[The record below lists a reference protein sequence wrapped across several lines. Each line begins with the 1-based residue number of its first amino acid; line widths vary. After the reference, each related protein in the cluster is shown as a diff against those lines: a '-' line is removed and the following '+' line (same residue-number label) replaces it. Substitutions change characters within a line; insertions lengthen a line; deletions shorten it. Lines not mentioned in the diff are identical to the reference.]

1 MIHQVKL
8 LDFGFDQL
16 LLGEDAD
23 QPEAVA
29 LGLNDINFRKKQFFL
44 AVSQSIK
51 AFASHIKGIRFTHFQ
66 ETPFSKQKPRLPG
79 ISSRPSLRGFELI
92 TCYRGLLNGFRT
104 H

>member
-51 AFASHIKGIRFTHFQ
+51 AFASHIFKKLLFQ
-66 ETPFSKQKPRLPG
+66 NKNHE
-79 ISSRPSLRGFELI
+79 
-92 TCYRGLLNGFRT
+92 YRAFPAAQAFVAFN
-104 H
+104 